1 MSNARTLPAALP
13 VRGSNFGAAVVAT
26 TRPWRETLPRFVDVD
41 GERED
46 LYDEGDATVR
56 GRDPAWRI
64 GDNDALTL
72 RRAGRLWVLQHIATL
87 ARGSVVVLYAP
98 RDCPRALALLQRL
111 PQRARWLVV
120 VAADGTH
127 TIPSLQSD
135 SGAVALAV
143 KAAWPATWR
152 RRRAQDDAGDPLNGI
167 PASLPTGAVILGSV
181 LV

>member
-1 MSNARTLPAALP
+1 MSDARTLPAALA
-13 VRGSNFGAAVVAT
+13 VRGSTFGAVVVAT

-46 LYDEGDATVR
+46 LYDEGDEAVR

-87 ARGSVVVLYAP
+87 AQGSVVVLYAP
-98 RDCPRALALLQRL
+98 RDCPRALAILQRL

-152 RRRAQDDAGDPLNGI
+152 RRRAGDSDGDPLAGI
-167 PASLPTGAVILGSV
+167 PAAPPTGAVILGSV
-181 LV
+181 LL